1 MDREKVKG
9 KKAHHFRCQDFLLN
23 TVSYQFSSGS
33 LKIANLLT
41 RLSFC
46 EMAMFTSKLLKVT
59 KSHSGYYPDCVSF
72 VFWKNLHCHNLLSRF
87 TDL

>member
-9 KKAHHFRCQDFLLN
+9 KKAHHFRSQDFLLN

-33 LKIANLLT
+33 FKIAYLLN
-41 RLSFC
+41 RQSFC

-72 VFWKNLHCHNLLSRF
+72 VFWKNLHCHNLLTRF
-87 TDL
+87 NDL